1 MACLM
6 VYLWFTFS
14 RVFVRKSRLLA
25 IVSMPMAS
33 YPRRDCLGSVV
44 GVVTLQRSGLD
55 VLAWRKHPSQCNTKL
70 RTWAGIAHV
79 LQFAWSKME
88 RHEILASNG
97 FFWWYQMKFKQYKI
111 WNISTKYEIS
121 VQNMK
126 YQYKRA
132 MIISGNLP
140 KMERH
145 EILAS
150 NGFLTTEPI
159 SLS

>member
-1 MACLM
+1 M
-6 VYLWFTFS
+6 VSSCDIKW
-14 RVFVRKSRLLA
+14 
-25 IVSMPMAS
+25 
-33 YPRRDCLGSVV
+33 
-44 GVVTLQRSGLD
+44 
-55 VLAWRKHPSQCNTKL
+55 N
-70 RTWAGIAHV
+70 
-79 LQFAWSKME
+79 
-88 RHEILASNG
+88 SN
-97 FFWWYQMKFKQYKI
+97 
-111 WNISTKYEIS
+111 STKYEIS